1 MKLQQIFI
9 QLLSLSAWTLAFT
22 ACSTKHNTPQDVA
35 QQLIANYASFQPT
48 RSADLF
54 LDQVNLARIA
64 EEIKQAPPYFQKKR
78 AESKENYRNRLK
90 ALLIKRQRSFKIA
103 WKEVKFD
110 KIIKKKP
117 TYYGITLGLIP
128 LKVLFK
134 KGEVTFLQS
143 VTLIK
148 YCDYFYIWELGAFD
162 RYRGGS
168 KVVLQDQP
176 LLQ

>member
-1 MKLQQIFI
+1 MKLQRIFI
-9 QLLSLSAWTLAFT
+9 QLLFMSTLSLAFT
-22 ACSTKHNTPQDVA
+22 ACSTKRNTPQDVA
-35 QQLIANYASFQPT
+35 KQLIANYASFQPG
-48 RSADLF
+48 RSATLF

-64 EEIKQAPPYFQKKR
+64 EEIKQAPRYFQKKR
-78 AESKENYRNRLK
+78 AESKESYRNRLK
-90 ALLIKRQRSFKIA
+90 SWLIKQQRSFKIA

-110 KIIKKKP
+110 KIIEEKP

-134 KGEVTFLQS
+134 KGDVTFQQS
-143 VTLIK
+143 ITLIK

-162 RYRGGS
+162 RYRGGN
-168 KVVLQDQP
+168 KVVLQNQS